1 VAAHQKKTRE
11 LHATLIFTDE
21 SGFLLLPLIR
31 RSLAP
36 IGQTPLLRHR
46 AKHRDKVSAV
56 AALALSRLNGHVRL
70 FYQTLTDAHV
80 DAEVYGLF
88 LRQLL
93 HVVRGEV
100 VLVHDRGSM
109 HRGAVIRDVQ
119 AEFAR
124 LHVYE
129 FPPYAPELNPTEYAW
144 TWSKHIELCNFVPHD
159 VAELE
164 IAVCDC
170 LNRARHDQ
178 HRLRS
183 FFWSSPLSWSGTG
196 LI

>member
-1 VAAHQKKTRE
+1 MAAHQKKTRD

-36 IGQTPLLRHR
+36 IGHTPLLRHR
-46 AKHRDKVSAV
+46 AKHRDKVSTV
-56 AALALSRLNGHVRL
+56 AALTLSPACGHVRL

-80 DAEVYGLF
+80 DAEMYGFF
-88 LRQLL
+88 LRRLL
-93 HVVRGEV
+93 HVVRGEI

-109 HRGAVIRDVQ
+109 HRGPVIREVQ
-119 AEFAR
+119 REFER

-129 FPPYAPELNPTEYAW
+129 LPPYAPELNPTEYLW
-144 TWSKHIELCNFVPHD
+144 TWSKRIELCNFVPHD
-159 VAELE
+159 VAELDV
-164 IAVCDC
+164 AVCEALDH
-170 LNRARHDQ
+170 ARNDQ